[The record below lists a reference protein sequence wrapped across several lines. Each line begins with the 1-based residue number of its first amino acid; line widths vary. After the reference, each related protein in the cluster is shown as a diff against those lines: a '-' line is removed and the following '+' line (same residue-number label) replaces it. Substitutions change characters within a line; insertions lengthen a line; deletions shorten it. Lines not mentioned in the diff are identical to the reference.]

1 MKWSTLFLSILSL
14 LFISSAISDPTTGNG
29 WWVTNPLPVPPA
41 KNQQQAQ
48 PGAPVAPPAPV
59 FATPSVPAAPA
70 AQAASSAQAKTKVAM
85 DGKEP
90 VKILKGFDNLS
101 RESATCMSCHREKSP
116 GIYDQWGHS
125 KHFAANVGCYE
136 CHKAD
141 KSDKDAIMHKD
152 FVISVIVSPKDCSNC
167 HKKEVEE
174 FDRSHHATAGDI
186 LGSLDNVL
194 AEVVEGAPTLSGTS
208 PITAMGCAAC
218 HGSIVRVNSDG
229 SLDKSSWPNTGIGR
243 INPDGSKG
251 ACSACHLRHNFS
263 AEQSR
268 RPEACGRCHLGPD
281 HPQKEIYEESAH
293 GIAYRANQDK
303 MNLNSSKWIAGE
315 DYTAAPTCATCHMSR
330 TKDLP
335 VNHDIGGRI
344 AWNLRAPVSVRVD
357 AKSVSQGKEAKPWLE
372 RRKDMKSVC
381 RSCHGDNIVDN
392 HFEQLDTFVKTFN
405 DKFLI
410 PAKKLNIALLKNG
423 LRDKTKFNED
433 IEWNY
438 FYLWHHEG
446 RRARHGAAMFAPDYV
461 HWEGVFEVAHR
472 FYTKIVPEVKELIH
486 KARKNGNT
494 KGAEAVDKLLNEIL
508 ESPMHRWFKGA
519 KPPKA
524 WRPSD
529 DDNHG
534 FNIMKAKMKAE
545 AEAAKAAKAKQ

>member
-1 MKWSTLFLSILSL
+1 MKWSALFLSVLSL
-14 LFISSAISDPTTGNG
+14 LFVTSAFSSPSTGNG
-29 WWVTNPLPVPPA
+29 WWSPNPPSTN
-41 KNQQQAQ
+41 NQQQAQ
-48 PGAPVAPPAPV
+48 PNAPVPPSAPVA
-59 FATPSVPAAPA
+59 T
-70 AQAASSAQAKTKVAM
+70 TKQSKSKIAM
-85 DGKEP
+85 SDHEP

-101 RESATCMSCHREKSP
+101 RESATCMSCHREKTP

-125 KHFAANVGCYE
+125 KHFGANVGCYE

-152 FVISVIVSPKDCSNC
+152 FVISVIVSPKDCSTC

-186 LGSLDNVL
+186 LGSLDNLL
-194 AEVVEGAPTLSGTS
+194 AEVVEGAPTLSGSS

-218 HGSIVRVNSDG
+218 HGSIVRVNPDG

-243 INPDGSKG
+243 VNPDGSKG

-303 MNLNSSKWIAGE
+303 MHMNSSKWIVGE

-335 VNHDIGGRI
+335 VDHDIGNRI

-357 AKSVSQGKEAKPWLE
+357 AKSVSQGKDAKPWLE

-381 RSCHGDNIVDN
+381 RSCHGNNIVDN
-392 HFEQLDTFVKTFN
+392 HFEQLDNFVEMFN

-410 PAKKLNIALLKNG
+410 PAKKLDKALLDNG
-423 LRDKTKFNED
+423 LRDKIKFNEK

-461 HWEGVFEVAHR
+461 HWEGVFEVSNR
-472 FYTKIVPEVKELIH
+472 FYIEIAPEIKELIQH
-486 KARKNGNT
+486 AKENGNE
-494 KGAEAVDKLLNEIL
+494 KGAAAVDKLLNEIL
-508 ESPMHRWFKGA
+508 DSPMHRWFKGG

-524 WRPSD
+524 WRPTD
-529 DDNHG
+529 DNNHG
-534 FNIMKAKMKAE
+534 FNLMKANMKAK

>member
-1 MKWSTLFLSILSL
+1 MMRSALLAGILSL
-14 LFISSAISDPTTGNG
+14 LFTSTVFAAANG
-29 WWVTNPLPVPPA
+29 WWNNSQFPAAHPTQPPMPSA
-41 KNQQQAQ
+41 
-48 PGAPVAPPAPV
+48 PAP
-59 FATPSVPAAPA
+59 ATTQAPA
-70 AQAASSAQAKTKVAM
+70 ATPAPAAKQAAAKTTVAM
-85 DGKEP
+85 SDDKP
-90 VKILKGFDNLS
+90 VKILAGFDELS
-101 RESATCMSCHREKSP
+101 RESATCMSCHREKTP

-125 KHFAANVGCYE
+125 KHFGANVGCYE

-141 KSDKDAIMHKD
+141 RNDKDAIMHKD
-152 FVISVIVSPKDCSNC
+152 FVISVIVSPQDCSKC

-208 PITAMGCAAC
+208 PITAMGCGAC

-251 ACSACHLRHNFS
+251 ACTACHLRHNFS
-263 AEQSR
+263 AAQARE
-268 RPEACGRCHLGPD
+268 PNACGRCHLGPD

-293 GIAYRANQDK
+293 GIAFRAHKDE
-303 MNLNSSKWIAGE
+303 MNLDSNKWIVGE
-315 DYTAAPTCATCHMSR
+315 DYNAAPTCATCHMSR
-330 TKDLP
+330 TKDLS
-335 VNHDIGGRI
+335 VTHDIGDRI
-344 AWNLRAPVSVRVD
+344 AWNLRAPVSAKVD
-357 AKSVSQGKEAKPWLE
+357 SKAIEKGKKVKPWLQ
-372 RRKDMKSVC
+372 RRKDMKRVC
-381 RSCHGDNIVDN
+381 RSCHGSNIVDA
-392 HFEQLDTFVKTFN
+392 HFEQLDTFVVTFN
-405 DKFLI
+405 EKFLI
-410 PAKKLNIALLKNG
+410 PSKKLVTAMLKYG
-423 LRDKTKFNED
+423 LRDKVKFNEA
-433 IEWNY
+433 IEWDY

-472 FYTKIVPEVKELIH
+472 FYIDMVPDIREAIK
-486 KARKNGNT
+486 KARENGNVA
-494 KGAEAVDKLLNEIL
+494 GADKVAALLKEVL
-508 ESPMHRWFKGA
+508 DSPMHRWFEGG

-534 FNIMKAKMKAE
+534 FNIMKARMKAQV
-545 AEAAKAAKAKQ
+545 EAAANR

>member
-1 MKWSTLFLSILSL
+1 MKRSVLLVGILSL
-14 LFISSAISDPTTGNG
+14 LFAPGVFSAADG
-29 WWVTNPLPVPPA
+29 WWKYDANPPPA
-41 KNQQQAQ
+41 YQPEFPAQ
-48 PGAPVAPPAPV
+48 
-59 FATPSVPAAPA
+59 PAAPA
-70 AQAASSAQAKTKVAM
+70 EYRPAAAAPAASSQGNADITM
-85 DGKEP
+85 NGGEP
-90 VKILKGFDNLS
+90 FKILSGFDNLS

-125 KHFAANVGCYE
+125 KHFSANVGCYE

-152 FVISVIVSPKDCSNC
+152 FVISVIVSPKDCSQC
-167 HKKEVEE
+167 HEKEVAE

-208 PITAMGCAAC
+208 PITAMGCGAC

-229 SLDKSSWPNTGIGR
+229 TLDKSSWPNTGIGR

-263 AEQSR
+263 VAQTRE
-268 RPEACGRCHLGPD
+268 PNACGRCHLGPD

-293 GIAYRANQDK
+293 GIAFRAHKDK
-303 MNLNSSKWIAGE
+303 MNLDSNKWIVGE

-330 TKDLP
+330 TPDLP
-335 VNHDIGGRI
+335 VTHDIGDRI
-344 AWNLRAPVSVRVD
+344 AWNLRAPVSAKVD
-357 AKSVSQGKEAKPWLE
+357 SKAISKGKKVKPWLE
-372 RRKDMKSVC
+372 RRQDMKSVC
-381 RSCHGDNIVDN
+381 RACHGNNIVDA
-392 HFEQLDTFVKTFN
+392 HFEQLDTFVVTFN

-410 PAKKLNIALLKNG
+410 PAKKLDVALLENG
-423 LRDKTKFNED
+423 LRDKVKFNEA
-433 IEWNY
+433 IEWDY

-472 FYTKIVPEVKELIH
+472 FYIEMVPKIRELIKH
-486 KARKNGNT
+486 AREEGNT
-494 KGAEAVDKLLNEIL
+494 AGADKVEVLLKEIL
-508 ESPMHRWFKGA
+508 ASPMHRWFEGA

-534 FNIMKAKMKAE
+534 YNIMKAKMKAE
-545 AEAAKAAKAKQ
+545 AEAAIER

>member
-1 MKWSTLFLSILSL
+1 MRRLVFLSGIVSM
-14 LFISSAISDPTTGNG
+14 LFVFSAFAAPSG
-29 WWVTNPLPVPPA
+29 WWSNPQLPG
-41 KNQQQAQ
+41 AQ
-48 PGAPVAPPAPV
+48 PGQQPPPPPVPTALRPGGQPAS
-59 FATPSVPAAPA
+59 AEAA
-70 AQAASSAQAKTKVAM
+70 VAM
-85 DGKEP
+85 DDEKP
-90 VKILKGFDNLS
+90 VKILEGFDNLS
-101 RESATCMSCHREKSP
+101 RESATCMSCHREKTP

-125 KHFAANVGCYE
+125 KHFGANVGCYE

-141 KSDKDAIMHKD
+141 RKDKDAIMHKD
-152 FVISVIVSPKDCSNC
+152 FVISVIVSPKDCARC
-167 HKKEVEE
+167 HEKEVEE

-251 ACSACHLRHNFS
+251 ACTACHLRHNFS
-263 AEQSR
+263 AAQARE
-268 RPEACGRCHLGPD
+268 PNACGRCHLGPD

-293 GIAYRANQDK
+293 GIAFRAHKDE
-303 MNLNSSKWIAGE
+303 MNLDSSKWIVGE
-315 DYTAAPTCATCHMSR
+315 DYNAAPTCATCHMSR

-335 VNHDIGGRI
+335 VTHDIGDRI
-344 AWNLRAPVSVRVD
+344 AWNLRAPVSAKVD
-357 AKSVSQGKEAKPWLE
+357 SKAIEKGKKVKPWLE
-372 RRKDMKSVC
+372 RRQDMKAVC
-381 RSCHGDNIVDN
+381 RSCHGNNIVDA
-392 HFEQLDTFVKTFN
+392 HFEQLDTFVVTFN
-405 DKFLI
+405 EKFLI
-410 PAKKLNIALLKNG
+410 PAKKLFVAMLENG
-423 LRDKTKFNED
+423 LRDKVKFNEAV
-433 IEWNY
+433 EWDY

-472 FYTKIVPEVKELIH
+472 FYIEMVPEVREAIER
-486 KARKNGNT
+486 ARKNGNE
-494 KGAEAVDKLLNEIL
+494 KGADAVEKLLKEVL
-508 ESPMHRWFKGA
+508 ASPMHRWFEGG

-534 FNIMKAKMKAE
+534 FNIMKAKMKAAAQAAAE
-545 AEAAKAAKAKQ
+545 AEASK